1 VNVFR
6 NEYRPLNPDEVQAV
20 KTIKELAAELYD
32 KMGTGT
38 DIAVGVPMTSMV
50 TTDPRHIALAKT
62 KLEEAVMWATKG
74 SRMSPAERRE
84 LLRAYFAGQWMV
96 GQLLTGNSQEVVADD
111 CWASA
116 DAMLDQMDKKQE
128 APRG

>member
-1 VNVFR
+1 VNVFPQR
-6 NEYRPLNPDEVQAV
+6 VPPFEPGRGSGCED
-20 KTIKELAAELYD
+20 IKELAAELYD

-74 SRMSPAERRE
+74 I
-84 LLRAYFAGQWMV
+84 
-96 GQLLTGNSQEVVADD
+96 TG
-111 CWASA
+111 
-116 DAMLDQMDKKQE
+116 
-128 APRG
+128 